1 MAWIIEVQV
10 LTATATGTM
19 CKSGRRVARNG
30 PNVSHF
36 VDSTDLPELHE
47 QTATSL
53 PLVLLWSTSVSHSR
67 ISGLGTPQS
76 PRHACRESWL
86 FYCIGFGRPGN
97 SDRRDDH
104 SSIVRLCQLTG
115 KNRTTSKES
124 QFAVETRRREAKINL
139 AQTHSRTCLALC
151 VLSPVK
157 VFWWVLALFSWWSWR
172 SFIEGSDVSRLVA
185 RRDDVFC
192 KDWNQSYVSLGGK
205 GICREQPVTYS
216 KRHYGLFFSQD
227 LTSFFLLLCA
237 KQVQESVCWRCIKLF
252 VRLCMDI
259 KSEREPFGL
268 SIFSDA
274 LGHEVQYFL
283 MFID

>member
-10 LTATATGTM
+10 LTATGNM

-86 FYCIGFGRPGN
+86 FYCIGFGRPGI
-97 SDRRDDH
+97 SDRRHDH
-104 SSIVRLCQLTG
+104 SSIVRLCQLTVSPYHI
-115 KNRTTSKES
+115 KRIKICCRNP
-124 QFAVETRRREAKINL
+124 RRREAKINL

-151 VLSPVK
+151 VLS
-157 VFWWVLALFSWWSWR
+157 L
-172 SFIEGSDVSRLVA
+172 
-185 RRDDVFC
+185 
-192 KDWNQSYVSLGGK
+192 
-205 GICREQPVTYS
+205 
-216 KRHYGLFFSQD
+216 
-227 LTSFFLLLCA
+227 
-237 KQVQESVCWRCIKLF
+237 WRC
-252 VRLCMDI
+252 
-259 KSEREPFGL
+259 FGE
-268 SIFSDA
+268 F
-274 LGHEVQYFL
+274 
-283 MFID
+283 